1 MPESMI
7 SAQGDNCPGQAHYRQ
22 GVRLRLQGIRRRA
35 IAMRQSPYGDD
46 SYQFHFQEEIQTEP
60 SINVV
65 R

>member
-1 MPESMI
+1 MSR
-7 SAQGDNCPGQAHYRQ
+7 AGHCRQ
-22 GVRLRLQGIRRRA
+22 GVRLRMGLQGICRRA